1 MSEKKTDDDLRQLDK
16 EIAELLGYRAA
27 TPTGFKFWYLKRDGY
42 GVDCVMP
49 ADSEDAAWREQCPHF
64 SSTWE
69 GFGLLVEEWERQGW
83 NYQVSLLGRHDE
95 FGATPAVFICS
106 APGYRPFWH
115 IERTGNDIRHAAA
128 RATRDALKAA
138 KEREQCQQ
146 EE

>member
-1 MSEKKTDDDLRQLDK
+1 MSEKKTDGDLRQLDR
-16 EIAELLGYRAA
+16 EIAELLG
-27 TPTGFKFWYLKRDGY
+27 
-42 GVDCVMP
+42 
-49 ADSEDAAWREQCPHF
+49 WREHPELYTVWEGEDVPVWLPPDADPPEFQVLMYPAY

-69 GFGLLVEEWERQGW
+69 GYGLLVEEWERQGW

-95 FGATPAVFICS
+95 FGATPGAFICS

-138 KEREQCQQ
+138 KKE
-146 EE
+146 